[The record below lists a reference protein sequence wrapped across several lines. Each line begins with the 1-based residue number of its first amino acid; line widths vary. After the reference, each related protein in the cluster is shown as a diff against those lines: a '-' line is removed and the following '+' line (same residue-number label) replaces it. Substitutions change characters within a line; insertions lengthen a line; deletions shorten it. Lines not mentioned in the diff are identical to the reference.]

1 MTVTRLVDGGLFEV
15 IRERYSKQYD
25 AVTQKHNVYVRLHC
39 LIDLEAL
46 FAVTLSYE
54 RVSHVRQ
61 AGYRQRRRHLLE
73 LLG

>member
-1 MTVTRLVDGGLFEV
+1 MAPL
-15 IRERYSKQYD
+15 
-25 AVTQKHNVYVRLHC
+25 QKTTGVFTPHC

-73 LLG
+73 LFF

>member
-1 MTVTRLVDGGLFEV
+1 MWRRYTKAQRVD
-15 IRERYSKQYD
+15 
-25 AVTQKHNVYVRLHC
+25 TPHC

-46 FAVTLSYE
+46 FAVTLTYE

-61 AGYRQRRRHLLE
+61 AGYRQRQRHLLE